1 MRHIFLLVHF
11 LREYSFDLKGKI
23 RSSLGDVARLREKKF
38 GKKKLIRIII
48 IIREYFMHLFI
59 SNNFVAITENDYS

>member
-1 MRHIFLLVHF
+1 MRHTFLLVHF

-38 GKKKLIRIII
+38 GKKKT
-48 IIREYFMHLFI
+48 H
-59 SNNFVAITENDYS
+59 SNNHNYSRVFYAFIHFQQFRCNN

>member
-1 MRHIFLLVHF
+1 MRHTFLLVHF

-38 GKKKLIRIII
+38 GKKKNSF
-48 IIREYFMHLFI
+48 E
-59 SNNFVAITENDYS
+59 